1 MFEHAVALIVGSM
14 PALAAFIKVQ
24 AAKTTIF
31 STAKSKRYGSGG
43 PSQPNS
49 SDQKPGAAEYQAN
62 NNNRRARSYYYELN
76 DSLLDTRNDLTT
88 IQGGGEVTVHTQKG
102 EEGGIVRTT
111 KISQDTFPGTAV

>member
-31 STAKSKRYGSGG
+31 STRKSKRYGSGG

-49 SDQKPGAAEYQAN
+49 SDQKPGAAEYPAN
-62 NNNRRARSYYYELN
+62 HNRRARSYYYELN

-88 IQGGGEVTVHTQKG
+88 IQAGGEVTVHTQKG
-102 EEGGIVRTT
+102 EEGGIMRTT